1 MRLPGVTSIRRRLLA
16 LSAAISVLTL
26 AIAGTLFVIN
36 DVAMLRQQMARD
48 LEVLSVVVGDNSLSA
63 LDFDAPETAA
73 KNLASLRREY
83 QIRYAALYDAAGRRF
98 ASYQRDAAEPVP
110 EPMLEPAQ
118 AGDGVFV
125 NVSPLGLGSIEV
137 VRTLSLRG
145 QPIGRIFIHAR
156 TDELAAQLK
165 RYALIV
171 ALLLVSTLTI
181 SLLLAWR
188 LQRRVSEPILEL
200 AAKTQTVSEHADYS
214 LRVTP
219 PDDDGEL
226 GILYRGFNAML
237 AQIERRDTA
246 LTDIRERLEQR
257 VEERTRDLN
266 AVVREQRLI
275 VETLPLGIIHLVED
289 RRIARANPRA
299 AELFGMRLEEMIG
312 RSTADFYP
320 EPAAFE
326 EVGRVGYAQMAA
338 GGIFRD
344 DRVLQRRDGRRF
356 WGRLIGQYIDPN
368 NEALGSIWIVDDIDR
383 DKALEERL
391 RQAREA
397 AEAANRAKDLF
408 MANMS
413 HELRTPLNAVLGFAQ
428 LLAGDAR
435 LLPEQR
441 EQVQGIRRGG
451 ERLLG
456 LISELLD
463 LARIE
468 AGRLTL
474 EPVPWDSAA
483 LLAELAGMFEARAR
497 YKGIGLE
504 IADADTLPPRLRCDS
519 KRLHQVLA
527 NLIDNAIKFTDSGRV
542 RVAAGFA
549 DDMLMFEVRDTGVGM
564 SAADIARIF
573 ERFRQVGDAQQHARG
588 TGLGL
593 AISKRLVE
601 RMGGVIEV
609 ESRPGAGSRFRV
621 RVPAE
626 RLPVLEDAAP
636 TPADP
641 GAIIGYR
648 RTTGGQDETGVET
661 GVETEVETG
670 TLRILIVDDEPE
682 NREVLRGLLA
692 PLGFEVRDAEDGADC
707 IAQATALAPDLILM
721 DLRMPDM
728 DGLAA
733 TRALR
738 QRPACSDIPIV
749 AVTAAAFDADQGAAF
764 AAGCNAHL
772 PKPVLRE
779 ALLKTLAELL
789 PRTWT
794 RAEPRAGD
802 DCALDVEA
810 LPPARLAELATLV
823 RTGNVTGISAL
834 AQALARDGCC
844 PALARHLS
852 SLADAFD
859 IVGLRRLIASGDRVR
874 AKGPDTGQSPTEPEQ

>member
-1 MRLPGVTSIRRRLLA
+1 MRLPGVTSIRQRLLA

-98 ASYQRDAAEPVP
+98 ASYQRDAAEPV
-110 EPMLEPAQ
+110 LEPAQ

-171 ALLLVSTLTI
+171 ALLLVSTLAI

-200 AAKTQTVSEHADYS
+200 AAKTRTVSEHADYS

-219 PDDDGEL
+219 PDDNGEF

-237 AQIERRDTA
+237 AQIERRDTE
-246 LTDIRERLEQR
+246 LTDIRARLEQR

-266 AVVREQRLI
+266 AVVREQRLL
-275 VETLPLGIIHLVED
+275 VEALPLGIIHLMD

-299 AELFGMRLEEMIG
+299 AELFGTRLEEMIG

-344 DRVLQRRDGRRF
+344 DRVLQRRDGSRF

-368 NEALGSIWIVDDIDR
+368 NQALGSIWILDDIDR

-391 RQAREA
+391 YQAREA

-474 EPVPWDSAA
+474 EPAPWDSAA

-497 YKGIGLE
+497 QKGIGLE
-504 IADADTLPPRLRCDS
+504 IADAGTLPPRLRCDS

-527 NLIDNAIKFTDSGRV
+527 NPIDNAIKSTDAGRV
-542 RVAAGFA
+542 RVA
-549 DDMLMFEVRDTGVGM
+549 T
-564 SAADIARIF
+564 
-573 ERFRQVGDAQQHARG
+573 
-588 TGLGL
+588 
-593 AISKRLVE
+593 
-601 RMGGVIEV
+601 
-609 ESRPGAGSRFRV
+609 
-621 RVPAE
+621 
-626 RLPVLEDAAP
+626 
-636 TPADP
+636 
-641 GAIIGYR
+641 
-648 RTTGGQDETGVET
+648 
-661 GVETEVETG
+661 
-670 TLRILIVDDEPE
+670 
-682 NREVLRGLLA
+682 
-692 PLGFEVRDAEDGADC
+692 
-707 IAQATALAPDLILM
+707 
-721 DLRMPDM
+721 
-728 DGLAA
+728 
-733 TRALR
+733 
-738 QRPACSDIPIV
+738 
-749 AVTAAAFDADQGAAF
+749 
-764 AAGCNAHL
+764 
-772 PKPVLRE
+772 
-779 ALLKTLAELL
+779 
-789 PRTWT
+789 
-794 RAEPRAGD
+794 
-802 DCALDVEA
+802 
-810 LPPARLAELATLV
+810 
-823 RTGNVTGISAL
+823 
-834 AQALARDGCC
+834 
-844 PALARHLS
+844 
-852 SLADAFD
+852 
-859 IVGLRRLIASGDRVR
+859 
-874 AKGPDTGQSPTEPEQ
+874 

>member
-1 MRLPGVTSIRRRLLA
+1 MRLPGVTSIRWRLLA

-26 AIAGTLFVIN
+26 VIAGTLFVIN
-36 DVAMLRQQMARD
+36 DVVMLRQQMARD

-63 LDFDAPETAA
+63 LDFDAPETAE

-83 QIRYAALYDAAGRRF
+83 QVRYAALYDAAGQRF
-98 ASYQRDAAEPVP
+98 ASYQRDAAAPVV
-110 EPMLEPAQ
+110 EPAQ

-165 RYALIV
+165 RYAVIV
-171 ALLLVSTLTI
+171 ALLLVTTLTI

-214 LRVTP
+214 LRVAP
-219 PDDDGEL
+219 PDDNGEL

-237 AQIERRDTA
+237 AQIERRDTE

-266 AVVREQRLI
+266 AVVREQRLL
-275 VETLPLGIIHLVED
+275 VEALPLGIIHLLED

-299 AELFGMRLEEMIG
+299 AELFGMSLAEIIG
-312 RSTADFYP
+312 RGTEEFYP
-320 EPAAFE
+320 DPAAFE
-326 EVGRVGYAQMAA
+326 EVGRVGYARMAA

-344 DRVLQRRDGRRF
+344 DRVLRRRDGSRF

-383 DKALEERL
+383 DKALEEGL
-391 RQAREA
+391 RQAHEA

-428 LLAGDAR
+428 LLTGDAR

-456 LISELLD
+456 LINELLD

-468 AGRLTL
+468 AERLTL
-474 EPVPWDSAA
+474 EPAPWDSAA

-497 YKGIGLE
+497 QKGIGLE
-504 IADADTLPPRLRCDS
+504 IADAGTLPPRLRCDS

-527 NLIDNAIKFTDSGRV
+527 NLIDNAIKSTDAGRV

-549 DDMLMFEVRDTGVGM
+549 DGTLMFEVSDTGIGM
-564 SAADIARIF
+564 SAADIERIF
-573 ERFRQVGDAQQHARG
+573 EPFRQVGDARQHARG
-588 TGLGL
+588 AGLGGL

-601 RMGGVIEV
+601 HMGGTIEV

-621 RVPAE
+621 RIPAE
-626 RLPVLEDAAP
+626 RLPMADDAAP
-636 TPADP
+636 TLADP
-641 GAIIGYR
+641 GIIVGYR
-648 RTTGGQDETGVET
+648 RTARGKVETGVET
-661 GVETEVETG
+661 GA
-670 TLRILIVDDEPE
+670 LRILIADDEPE
-682 NREVLRGLLA
+682 NRDVLRGLLA
-692 PLGFEVRDAEDGADC
+692 PLGFEVREAEDGADC
-707 IAQATALAPDLILM
+707 IAQATASAPDLILM
-721 DLRMPDM
+721 DLRMPVM

-738 QRPACSDIPIV
+738 RQPACSNRPIV
-749 AVTAAAFDADQGAAF
+749 AVTAAAFDADQGAAL

-789 PRTWT
+789 PLTWT
-794 RAEPRAGD
+794 RAAPRAAE
-802 DCALDVEA
+802 DCAVDVGA
-810 LPPARLAELATLV
+810 LPPARLAELVSLV
-823 RTGNVTGISAL
+823 RTGNVTGISTL
-834 AQALARDGCC
+834 AQALARDDCY

-859 IVGLRRLIASGDRVR
+859 IVGLRRLIASGDRAR
-874 AKGPDTGQSPTEPEQ
+874 TTGANAGESPREPEQ

>member
-1 MRLPGVTSIRRRLLA
+1 
-16 LSAAISVLTL
+16 
-26 AIAGTLFVIN
+26 
-36 DVAMLRQQMARD
+36 
-48 LEVLSVVVGDNSLSA
+48 
-63 LDFDAPETAA
+63 
-73 KNLASLRREY
+73 
-83 QIRYAALYDAAGRRF
+83 
-98 ASYQRDAAEPVP
+98 
-110 EPMLEPAQ
+110 MLEPAQ

-200 AAKTQTVSEHADYS
+200 AAKTRTVSEHADYS

-219 PDDDGEL
+219 PDDNGEF

-237 AQIERRDTA
+237 AQIERRDTE
-246 LTDIRERLEQR
+246 LTDIRARLEQR

-266 AVVREQRLI
+266 AVVREQRLL
-275 VETLPLGIIHLVED
+275 VEALPLGIIHLMD

-312 RSTADFYP
+312 RSTAEFYP
-320 EPAAFE
+320 DPTAFE

-344 DRVLQRRDGRRF
+344 DRVLQRRDGSRF

-368 NEALGSIWIVDDIDR
+368 NQALGSIWILDDIDR

-391 RQAREA
+391 YQAREA

-474 EPVPWDSAA
+474 EPAPWDSAA

-497 YKGIGLE
+497 QKGIGLE
-504 IADADTLPPRLRCDS
+504 IADAGTLPPRLRCDS

-527 NLIDNAIKFTDSGRV
+527 NLIDNAIKSTDAGRV

-549 DDMLMFEVRDTGVGM
+549 DGTLMFEVSDTGVGM

-573 ERFRQVGDAQQHARG
+573 EPFRQVGDAQQHARG

-621 RVPAE
+621 RIPAE
-626 RLPVLEDAAP
+626 RLPVADEAAP

-648 RTTGGQDETGVET
+648 RTTGGQVET

-670 TLRILIVDDEPE
+670 ALRILIVDDEPE

-749 AVTAAAFDADQGAAF
+749 AVTAAAFDADQGAAL

-789 PRTWT
+789 PLTWT
-794 RAEPRAGD
+794 RAEPQPRKVPRRIAQWMSRRYHRHGWRSW
-802 DCALDVEA
+802 
-810 LPPARLAELATLV
+810 PAWCVPATSPASTPW
-823 RTGNVTGISAL
+823 RRRWPGTIA
-834 AQALARDGCC
+834 ARRWRGSC
-844 PALARHLS
+844 PAWQTPSTS
-852 SLADAFD
+852 SDC
-859 IVGLRRLIASGDRVR
+859 GG
-874 AKGPDTGQSPTEPEQ
+874 